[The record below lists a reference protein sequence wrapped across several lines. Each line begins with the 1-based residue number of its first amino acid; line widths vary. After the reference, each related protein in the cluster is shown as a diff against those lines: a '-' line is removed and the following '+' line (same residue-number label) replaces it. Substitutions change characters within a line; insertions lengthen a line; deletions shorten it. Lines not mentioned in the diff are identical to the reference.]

1 MALRHRRNRNCV
13 AFASNGEAIDAYA
26 EGTTFGT
33 SSLGWRRGE
42 PMIAVRSTGNVG
54 GSRGGKQYSRKK
66 NALAR
71 RAGFASHA
79 AMLQHIM
86 RSYLQAGLSP
96 TGRTLGKPSLLASIG
111 NILRGAA

>member
-13 AFASNGEAIDAYA
+13 AFATNGEAFDAYA

-42 PMIAVRSTGNVG
+42 PLIAMRSTGNVG
-54 GSRGGKQYSRKK
+54 GSRGGKRYTRKK

-79 AMLQHIM
+79 AMLQDIARRFM
-86 RSYLQAGLSP
+86 
-96 TGRTLGKPSLLASIG
+96 TGRLNPQSIP
-111 NILRGAA
+111 NTVFSMLQDVRGAA

>member
-13 AFASNGEAIDAYA
+13 AFAANGEAIDAYT
-26 EGTTFGT
+26 EGTTFGK

-42 PMIAVRSTGNVG
+42 PMIAVRSTASVG
-54 GSRGGKQYSRKK
+54 GSRGGKRYTRKK

-79 AMLQHIM
+79 AMLQHILRHSIM
-86 RSYLQAGLSP
+86 GHP
-96 TGRTLGKPSLLASIG
+96 HTGRMPGKSSLLASIG

>member
-54 GSRGGKQYSRKK
+54 GSRGGKRYARKK

-79 AMLQHIM
+79 AMLSRIAQ
-86 RSYLQAGLSP
+86 LVG
-96 TGRTLGKPSLLASIG
+96 TGRINPQ
-111 NILRGAA
+111 NIQRNLFNALQLVRGAA

>member
-33 SSLGWRRGE
+33 SSLGWLRGE
-42 PMIAVRSTGNVG
+42 PMIAVRSTASVG
-54 GSRGGKQYSRKK
+54 GSRGGKRYTRKK
-66 NALAR
+66 NANAR
-71 RAGFASHA
+71 RQGFATHA
-79 AMLQHIM
+79 AMFQHFM
-86 RSYLQAGLSP
+86 LRALNAGLTP
-96 TGRTLGKPSLLASIG
+96 TGRTLGKSSLLASIG

>member
-42 PMIAVRSTGNVG
+42 PVIAVRSTASVG
-54 GSRGGKQYSRKK
+54 GSRGGKRYTRKR
-66 NALAR
+66 NADAR

-79 AMLQHIM
+79 ALLQHVV
-86 RSYLQAGLSP
+86 RNLFNQGLSP
-96 TGRTLGKPSLLASIG
+96 TGRTLGKSSLLASIG